1 MGILIDDASYV
12 YGDNMSVLYNTTNP
26 ESTLKKKLNSIAY
39 HLCRESVAMDEMRV
53 GYVKTDD
60 NFADLMTKVQPKGE
74 RRERLLSQ
82 LMWDI
87 YASKSK

>member
-1 MGILIDDASYV
+1 
-12 YGDNMSVLYNTTNP
+12 
-26 ESTLKKKLNSIAY
+26 
-39 HLCRESVAMDEMRV
+39 MDEMRV

-60 NFADLMTKVQPKGE
+60 NYADLMTKVQPKGE

-87 YASKSK
+87 YASKSR

>member
-1 MGILIDDASYV
+1 
-12 YGDNMSVLYNTTNP
+12 
-26 ESTLKKKLNSIAY
+26 
-39 HLCRESVAMDEMRV
+39 MDEMRA

-60 NFADLMTKVQPKGE
+60 NFTDLMTKVQPKGE

-87 YASKSK
+87 YTFKSQ